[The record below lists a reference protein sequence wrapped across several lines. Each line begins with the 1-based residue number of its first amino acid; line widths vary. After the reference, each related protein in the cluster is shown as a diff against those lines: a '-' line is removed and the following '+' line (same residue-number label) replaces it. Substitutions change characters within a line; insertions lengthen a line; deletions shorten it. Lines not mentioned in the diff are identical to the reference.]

1 MKFPKIFFEQEDREG
16 FTVSSMMK
24 RAWAAE
30 LEVLEVIRAVCEKH
44 DIKWY
49 AFYGTLLGAVRH
61 KGFIPWDDDI
71 DICMLRDEYMRFM
84 EVAPQSLQDGFVISG
99 IFGED
104 QRLWEANKQPQGRVI
119 ADELFFSLPEYM
131 NYFHAFPYMRI
142 GIDIFPLDNLPSDPQ
157 KQVELVSKINDL
169 QKIVKDWNDLKLQG
183 QLDARLQ
190 QYEEEL
196 GTKFEKEDE
205 ILARH
210 ELLCVVDQYARSVPS
225 SESDSVADIMYL
237 YPPRSEE
244 DFKGFP
250 GIKKEWFGD
259 GKELSYEHITMRVPD
274 DSDSVLR
281 ATFGDNYMTPIKFT
295 AEHEYP
301 FYRVQEEA
309 FIKILKEAGN
319 EHSVDEFCSNWHK
332 MIGGE

>member
-1 MKFPKIFFEQEDREG
+1 
-16 FTVSSMMK
+16 
-24 RAWAAE
+24 
-30 LEVLEVIRAVCEKH
+30 
-44 DIKWY
+44 
-49 AFYGTLLGAVRH
+49 
-61 KGFIPWDDDI
+61 
-71 DICMLRDEYMRFM
+71 MLRDEYMRFM
-84 EVAPQSLQDGFVISG
+84 EVAPQSLQEGFVIFG
-99 IFGED
+99 IFGEES
-104 QRLWEANKQPQGRVI
+104 RLWEANKQPQGRVI
-119 ADELFFSLPEYM
+119 ADEMFFSLPEYM
-131 NYFHAFPYMRI
+131 TYFHAFPYMRV
-142 GIDIFPLDNLPSDPQ
+142 GIDIFPLDNLPSDPHE
-157 KQVELVSKINDL
+157 QVELVTKINDL
-169 QKIVKDWNDLKLQG
+169 QRIVKDWNDLKLQG

-210 ELLCVVDQYARSVPS
+210 ELLCAVDLYARSVPS

-244 DFKGFP
+244 DFKGFS
-250 GIKKEWFGD
+250 GIKKAWFGD
-259 GKELSYEHITMRVPD
+259 GKELPYEHITMRAPD
-274 DSDSVLR
+274 DPDSVLR
-281 ATFGDNYMTPIKFT
+281 ATFGDDYMTPIKFT

-309 FIKILKEAGN
+309 FIKMLKEAGN